1 MAEAPLL
8 LLPEAERDAR
18 EKVALW
24 DRRPDSTA
32 PLTDRQTDSVLELQA
47 AAENL
52 PVPAEVRRG
61 AGAGCVSAALAALA
75 APGFAA
81 LRRGCR
87 SAGSGALPGLS
98 GLAAP
103 DPWWCTGRGRAVGAC
118 GDPGSCGPLLGLGC
132 GRRCRCCRLTTL
144 MNASAALFLGPRG
157 LGVTDA

>member
-1 MAEAPLL
+1 MAEASLL

-75 APGFAA
+75 APGLAA

-87 SAGSGALPGLS
+87 APEPSRGCQASRRPTRGGAPGAGGRWERAVTPGPAARCS
-98 GLAAP
+98 GLAAG
-103 DPWWCTGRGRAVGAC
+103 DAAGAA
-118 GDPGSCGPLLGLGC
+118 G
-132 GRRCRCCRLTTL
+132 
-144 MNASAALFLGPRG
+144 
-157 LGVTDA
+157 